1 MVKALKLLNF
11 FLVNVKNTNVLDM
24 YYIHVCNVITEYMN
38 VSLFVEYI
46 YHRILIHQDS
56 RMYPVRVSYCR
67 RTPQCSELQ
76 T

>member
-38 VSLFVEYI
+38 VSLFV
-46 YHRILIHQDS
+46 
-56 RMYPVRVSYCR
+56 
-67 RTPQCSELQ
+67 
-76 T
+76 